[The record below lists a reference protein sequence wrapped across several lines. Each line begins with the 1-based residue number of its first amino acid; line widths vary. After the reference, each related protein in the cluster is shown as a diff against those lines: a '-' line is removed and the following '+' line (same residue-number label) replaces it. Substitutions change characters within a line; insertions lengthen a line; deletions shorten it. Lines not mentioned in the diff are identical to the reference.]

1 MLIAS
6 LLRLQCFIRR
16 KPPSTGEAAAAAEM
30 QSMQEGKNGI
40 LVAQANSDYT
50 KSNTELND
58 KLDKLVR
65 KLAQISS
72 EEIFA

>member
-1 MLIAS
+1 MLIAP
-6 LLRLQCFIRR
+6 LLRLQRLIRR
-16 KPPSTGEAAAAAEM
+16 KPPPTDEAAAAEM

-50 KSNTELND
+50 KSNTELNH
-58 KLDKLVR
+58 KLDELVR